1 MYEDMGHEAMARQW
15 ELARV
20 WCAALLVSCPRV
32 TRCYSQCHAGLHTC
46 RMLLFCY
53 TVIAT
58 E

>member
-32 TRCYSQCHAGLHTC
+32 TRCYSQCHAELGAW
-46 RMLLFCY
+46 RMLLFY
-53 TVIAT
+53 HTVIAT